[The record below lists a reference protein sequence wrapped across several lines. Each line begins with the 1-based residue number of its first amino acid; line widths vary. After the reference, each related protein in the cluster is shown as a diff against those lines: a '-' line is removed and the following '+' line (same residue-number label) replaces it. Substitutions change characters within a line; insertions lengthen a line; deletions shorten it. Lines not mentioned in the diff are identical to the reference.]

1 MKQTIVQEVFLYLV
15 KAIHGNVFPISKE
28 NDPNEKKTLE
38 SIRKHFVNDMQL
50 RFQNASDGRSVLI
63 WRCYDACFN
72 VAFPIDSQIRISEIG
87 IYQQRQIIPLERF
100 FEDDKDAKMKIEAI
114 HNDLNKIKEML
125 ICIDLKTQEHFK

>member
-1 MKQTIVQEVFLYLV
+1 MKQTITQEVFLYLV
-15 KAIHGNVFPISKE
+15 RAIHANVFPATQ
-28 NDPNEKKTLE
+28 DPTFDR
-38 SIRKHFVNDMQL
+38 IRKEFVEEMQM